1 MQFSCS
7 LRRINR
13 EIPSVLAT
21 RIVSDV
27 IAAAHRSSLLGSRKR
42 ADHPASLNPPTTIC
56 LIIPQHS
63 CDMIGIPS

>member
-13 EIPSVLAT
+13 EISSVLAT

-27 IAAAHRSSLLGSRKR
+27 IAAAHRSSLLGSRNR
-42 ADHPASLNPPTTIC
+42 ADHSASLKPPTTTC
-56 LIIPQHS
+56 LITPQHS
-63 CDMIGIPS
+63 CYMIGIPS